1 MTSKASIENGLIE
14 YFGAVVAWRRRW
26 SRRTVLK
33 TVGPGA
39 AGGLLATAAT
49 GSAAAKEVSGSKS
62 KAQFGIGEFG
72 TLGGG
77 HVVTFALPD
86 HRGRPG
92 VLGVLMTADAL
103 EGVSDEPEMVHLDLP
118 RASGTNFTFLGLD
131 WGPMGHPPEEIYGF
145 PHFDIHFYLMEE
157 EAVEQIP
164 PGVAEYTIP
173 DERFPPDYATADA
186 FGAPREIV
194 PGMGEHLLSPKAQEF
209 QGEEFTHT
217 LIWGA
222 YNPDGGDVGELTFV
236 EPMITQAF
244 LEERP
249 EDVHT
254 PISMPE
260 AFAEE
265 GYYPTEYTIRY
276 LDELDAFL
284 VTLEAFEWFPA
295 DE

>member
-1 MTSKASIENGLIE
+1 MLPGFDGIVPGHE
-14 YFGAVVAWRRRW
+14 RRW
-26 SRRTVLK
+26 PRRTVLK
-33 TVGPGA
+33 TIGA
-39 AGGLLATAAT
+39 GTAGGLLATAAT
-49 GSAAAKEVSGSKS
+49 GSAAAKEVSDSGSRSKP
-62 KAQFGIGEFG
+62 KAQFGLGEVG
-72 TLGGG
+72 TLGEG

-86 HRGRPG
+86 DRGRPG
-92 VLGVLMTADAL
+92 VLGVLITGDAL
-103 EGVSDEPEMVHLDLP
+103 EGVSDEPEMLHLDLP

-145 PHFDIHFYLMEE
+145 PHFDVHFYLMEE
-157 EAVEQIP
+157 DAVEEIP

-209 QGEEFTHT
+209 QGEQFTHT

-249 EDVHT
+249 EDIHT

-260 AFAEE
+260 AFAEA
-265 GYYPTEYTIRY
+265 GYYPTEYAIRY
-276 LDELDAFL
+276 LSGLDVYL
-284 VTLEAFEWFPA
+284 VTLEAFKWFPA